1 MRRVFAGESV
11 ALHSQTGSGKTLAY
25 MLPLLA
31 RLRRDPLRATYV
43 PRQALII
50 CPSRELAMQ
59 SCEVARRLQP
69 GSAAVVSG
77 SSERRRGERSV
88 PSPLSASNSTG
99 AREST
104 ALVSASLAPPPSG

>member
-59 SCEVARRLQP
+59 SCEVARGQRLL
-69 GSAAVVSG
+69 SG
-77 SSERRRGERSV
+77 HFSHGRFRADARRHSWNC
-88 PSPLSASNSTG
+88 L
-99 AREST
+99 
-104 ALVSASLAPPPSG
+104 